1 MCDILGIRYPS
12 FVNVMQAG
20 GRMASITLQ
29 YAAMA
34 VATGQAKAVACIYGN
49 NGRSVGDRYGGEGG
63 GGGNEIGISDA
74 AYGMTSPGASVAHMF
89 RRHQHLYGTKAET
102 LGRLAINNRLNAAL
116 NPNAVMQAPITMDD
130 YLASRYIA
138 EPLRLLD
145 YCLINDG
152 GVCLIVTSAERA
164 RDLKQPP
171 VYIHSLG
178 MAGDFDH
185 QYTVDDFF
193 SGALQMVAKD
203 LFEGSEIT
211 REDIDVAEI
220 YDNFTPTLLFTLE
233 GLGFFKPGEG
243 DDWLTAQRIARDGE
257 LPLNTS
263 GGHTSESYMQGWAL
277 LAEAVRQVRGE
288 CGERQ
293 VADCKTALYAC
304 AAPICSGIVF
314 RGELSD
320 DSRPIRQTVAPDHRP
335 EPGVLGGRQRA
346 RVTAAQLQC
355 LRQNLVPAIASL
367 PELPEH
373 GHRLEARIR
382 PRQGVV
388 VDRHVAALLPRFR
401 ARSALQRR
409 LRRVG
414 RGPEAHDQPG
424 RRRLGGY
431 PLRHARGGRL
441 RRGDGRDI
449 AAQVP
454 PREMNHAVH
463 AHTKTACRRKM
474 R

>member
-1 MCDILGIRYPS
+1 MKNTFLQDKAAVVGVGNTPFGALYRNLDPERSQYDLGAQAFVEALADSGLSKGDIDGVLVCRIPNYGRMCDILGIRYPS

-102 LGRLAINNRLNAAL
+102 LGTLAINNRLNAAL

-164 RDLKQPP
+164 RDLKKPP

-193 SGALQMVAKD
+193 YGALQMVSTD

-233 GLGFFKPGEG
+233 GLGYFKPGEAN
-243 DDWLTAQRIARDGE
+243 DWITAQRIARDGE

-293 VADCKTALYAC
+293 VADCRTALYAC

-314 RGELSD
+314 RGD
-320 DSRPIRQTVAPDHRP
+320 T
-335 EPGVLGGRQRA
+335 
-346 RVTAAQLQC
+346 
-355 LRQNLVPAIASL
+355 
-367 PELPEH
+367 
-373 GHRLEARIR
+373 
-382 PRQGVV
+382 
-388 VDRHVAALLPRFR
+388 
-401 ARSALQRR
+401 
-409 LRRVG
+409 
-414 RGPEAHDQPG
+414 
-424 RRRLGGY
+424 
-431 PLRHARGGRL
+431 
-441 RRGDGRDI
+441 
-449 AAQVP
+449 
-454 PREMNHAVH
+454 
-463 AHTKTACRRKM
+463 
-474 R
+474 